1 MLIQN
6 VLNIL
11 RGFDR
16 FPLQRPT
23 LSSYVFFLPV
33 IDLVT
38 NWGESQFG
46 FGSLLW
52 WTVWVFYIVWRV
64 YFSHSPIHFP
74 SKIEV
79 DTYKLQYFWW
89 NKRIDQTKICKIR
102 SNTSNHKL
110 LTLIGLKKENRR
122 QIWPSLLI
130 TQPTLALN
138 NIKARPTGL
147 AVSAICYK
155 LEITWKVR

>member
-23 LSSYVFFLPV
+23 LSSYVFFLPAK
-33 IDLVT
+33 DLVT
-38 NWGESQFG
+38 NWVESQFG
-46 FGSLLW
+46 VGSLPWCFTLLAEF
-52 WTVWVFYIVWRV
+52 TFR
-64 YFSHSPIHFP
+64 IHQFIFHP
-74 SKIEV
+74 RLKWILIS
-79 DTYKLQYFWW
+79 
-89 NKRIDQTKICKIR
+89 C
-102 SNTSNHKL
+102 NTSDEIKELTKL
-110 LTLIGLKKENRR
+110 KFAKFVQILPITNCWLWVKKENRW

-147 AVSAICYK
+147 AVSAIC
-155 LEITWKVR
+155 